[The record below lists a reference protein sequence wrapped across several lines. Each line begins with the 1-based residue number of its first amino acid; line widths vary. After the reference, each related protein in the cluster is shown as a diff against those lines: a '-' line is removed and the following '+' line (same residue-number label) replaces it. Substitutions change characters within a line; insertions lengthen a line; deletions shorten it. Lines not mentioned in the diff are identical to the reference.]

1 MNIIV
6 CLKQTF
12 DTEERIVI
20 TDGRIDEEGV
30 NYVLNPYDEYA
41 VEEALRLKEAY
52 GGEVTA
58 ITVGPERTVSALQT
72 ALAMGVDK
80 AVQVLVENEEMD
92 PFGTAAVL
100 AAVIKERPYDVILT
114 GYMSIDQGSGQIA
127 PRLAEALGI
136 AQVTSITKLE
146 LTGDKKAVLHRDAEG
161 DTEVIEAQLP
171 LVVSAQQGLNEPRYP
186 SLPGIMK
193 AKKKPIEK
201 LTLEEVG
208 YSGELKKTTTVE
220 VFLPPK
226 KAAVKILE
234 GSLQEQVRELVDQ
247 LRNEAKVV

>member
-12 DTEERIVI
+12 DTEEKI
-20 TDGRIDEEGV
+20 TLTNGRVNEEGV
-30 NYVLNPYDEYA
+30 NYILNPYDEYA
-41 VEEALRLKEAY
+41 VEEALRLKEEY

-72 ALAMGVDK
+72 ALAMGVDH
-80 AVQVLVENEEMD
+80 AVQVLCENEELD
-92 PFGTAAVL
+92 QFGTAAIL
-100 AAVIKERPYDVILT
+100 AAVLKNRPFDLILT
-114 GYMSIDQGSGQIA
+114 GYVSVDKGTGQIA
-127 PRLAEALGI
+127 PRLAEALDL

-146 LTGDKKAVLHRDAEG
+146 LVGERKVVLHRDAEG
-161 DTEVIEAQLP
+161 DTEIIEAQLP
-171 LVVSAQQGLNEPRYP
+171 LIVSAQQGLNEPRYP

-201 LTLEEVG
+201 LSLGEIG
-208 YSGELKKTTTVE
+208 LSGKLSKTITVE

-226 KAAVKILE
+226 KAAVKILQ
-234 GSLQEQVRELVDQ
+234 GSLQEQVRELVV
-247 LRNEAKVV
+247 LIRNEAKVV

>member
-1 MNIIV
+1 MNMIV

-12 DTEERIVI
+12 DTEEKIVLS
-20 TDGRIDEEGV
+20 DGKIDEEGV

-41 VEEALRLKEAY
+41 VEEALRLKEEH
-52 GGEVTA
+52 GGEVTV
-58 ITVGPERTVSALQT
+58 ITVGPNRTVSALQT
-72 ALAMGVDK
+72 ALAMGADK
-80 AVQVLVENEEMD
+80 AVQVLVEDEEVD
-92 PFGTAAVL
+92 PFGTAAIL
-100 AAVIKERPYDVILT
+100 AAVIKDRPYDVILT
-114 GYMSIDQGSGQIA
+114 GYMSIDQGSGQVA
-127 PRLAEALGI
+127 ARLAEALGI

-146 LTGDKKAVLHRDAEG
+146 LSGDNKVVLHRDAEG

-201 LTLEEVG
+201 LTLDDIG
-208 YSGELKKTTTVE
+208 YSEELKKTIRVE

-226 KAAVKILE
+226 KAAVKILQ
-234 GSLQEQVRELVDQ
+234 GSIQEQVRDLVDRM
-247 LRNEAKVV
+247 RNEAKVV